1 MYEQNLQHSAV
12 NFTEKNADPR
22 LTELRRRT
30 EARLDV
36 RRITLEIDAF
46 FEKKSSTDQSL
57 VEKERAK
64 RFLLGTSVTTKLT
77 QVVRLEFLHESW
89 ETSNACTY
97 GRVMDFQKLGRI

>member
-46 FEKKSSTDQSL
+46 FEKKSSTD
-57 VEKERAK
+57 
-64 RFLLGTSVTTKLT
+64 
-77 QVVRLEFLHESW
+77 
-89 ETSNACTY
+89 
-97 GRVMDFQKLGRI
+97 

>member
-46 FEKKSSTDQSL
+46 FEKQRSSD
-57 VEKERAK
+57 
-64 RFLLGTSVTTKLT
+64 
-77 QVVRLEFLHESW
+77 
-89 ETSNACTY
+89 
-97 GRVMDFQKLGRI
+97 